1 MLSSRICLAVAYA
14 YNSIY
19 KKTIKKHLFFIVIM
33 HQQFIPMKI

>member
-1 MLSSRICLAVAYA
+1 MIYKAFAVA

-19 KKTIKKHLFFIVIM
+19 KKNNKKHLFFIVIM